1 MKSLTPVLYV
11 DAIEPCLPFWR
22 ERLGFE
28 VTVEVP
34 DGQRLGFVILR
45 HGALELMLQTHAS
58 AEQDDPRLAAAVR
71 GARSALYLEVD
82 DLDAVEAKLSG
93 VERLVPRRHTFY
105 GADEIFVLAPGG
117 HVVGFAHHGAPAGSP
132 GS

>member
-11 DAIEPCLPFWR
+11 DAIEPCLSFWR

-28 VTVEVP
+28 VTVQVP
-34 DGQRLGFVILR
+34 DGERLGFVILR
-45 HGALELMLQTHAS
+45 HGSLELMLQTHAN
-58 AEQDDPRLAAAVR
+58 AEQDDAQLAAAVR

-82 DLDAVEAKLSG
+82 DLDDVEGRLAG
-93 VERLVPRRHTFY
+93 VERLVPRRRTFY

-117 HVVGFAHHGAPAGSP
+117 HV
-132 GS
+132 